1 MKRADHCKFSK
12 QEICSLSNLPLD
24 TVFNSSDL
32 VALHRS
38 LQRINGINLGDDH
51 PAAETSE
58 RLGAA
63 LTDISIAGD
72 HGDLASQ
79 HHISGALDTVDQGLP
94 AAIQVVELR
103 LGDGVVDIDGGDL
116 ESSRLGH
123 LVKVMHAGGGLLGNT
138 LDAFQILGVL
148 LMDEVG
154 QVASVV
160 EDHVE
165 GLTIWEDDSLLNAPN
180 VPGKKLPSFQV
191 ANGLYKVKCK
201 EINLLLVGLSLPGVD
216 RDAAGCHGGGG
227 VILDKIS

>member
-103 LGDGVVDIDGGDL
+103 LGDGVVDVDGGDL

-180 VPGKKLPSFQV
+180 VPGKKRTSIFPSGKRLIQS
-191 ANGLYKVKCK
+191 KM
-201 EINLLLVGLSLPGVD
+201 
-216 RDAAGCHGGGG
+216 
-227 VILDKIS
+227 

>member
-1 MKRADHCKFSK
+1 MKRVDQCEFPK
-12 QEICSLSNLPLD
+12 QEKCALPYLPLD
-24 TVFNSSDL
+24 TIFHSSDL

-38 LQRINGINLGDDH
+38 LQRIDGINLGDDH

-63 LTDISIAGD
+63 LADISIAGD
-72 HGDLASQ
+72 HRDLASQ
-79 HHISGALDTVDQGLP
+79 HHVSGALDTVDKGLP

-103 LGDGVVDIDGGDL
+103 LGDGVVDVDGGDL

-138 LDAFQILGVL
+138 LDAFQVLRVL
-148 LMDEVG
+148 LMDKVG

-165 GLTIWEDDSLLNAPN
+165 GLTIWEDDSLLNAPD
-180 VPGKKLPSFQV
+180 VPVIKRNSIFPSGARLNQS
-191 ANGLYKVKCK
+191 KM
-201 EINLLLVGLSLPGVD
+201 
-216 RDAAGCHGGGG
+216 
-227 VILDKIS
+227 